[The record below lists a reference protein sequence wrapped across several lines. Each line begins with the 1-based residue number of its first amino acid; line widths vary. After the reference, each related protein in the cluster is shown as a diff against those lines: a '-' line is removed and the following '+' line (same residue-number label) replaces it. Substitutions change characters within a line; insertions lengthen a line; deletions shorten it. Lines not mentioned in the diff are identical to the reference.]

1 MIETWSSG
9 PADVGMPEDL
19 LVDTMQSVL
28 RHPWWKARA
37 RVALQT
43 LRKHHVLPPSFVYDL
58 GCGWGTNLTS
68 LERAGYRA
76 VGTDISRRILELI
89 DLGDRRL
96 IEMDITQ
103 SPSPGSETADAAL
116 ALDVFEHIDDDRGA
130 ARNLSRLLKPGGLA
144 VISVPALPE
153 LYSEFDEVQGHRR
166 RYTKATLSAVFEQTD
181 LKLHSI
187 FWWGGWMVP
196 VLRFTRQQ
204 SSKRATNRTY
214 ADYLR
219 LPPWPAPQLLA
230 LAYAIERPFALAGKL
245 KTGTSLFAVA
255 TRDGD

>member
-43 LRKHHVLPPSFVYDL
+43 LRKHRVRPPSFVYDV

-76 VGTDISRRILELI
+76 VGIDISRRILQLI
-89 DLGDRRL
+89 DRGDRRL

-116 ALDVFEHIDDDRGA
+116 ALDVFRA
-130 ARNLSRLLKPGGLA
+130 
-144 VISVPALPE
+144 
-153 LYSEFDEVQGHRR
+153 HRR
-166 RYTKATLSAVFEQTD
+166 RPRRCQKSVAPAQTGRIGCDQRPRTSRTLLRVRQGPGAPPPIYEGALSAVFEQTG
-181 LKLHSI
+181 LKLRSI

-196 VLRFTRQQ
+196 VLRFTRLK
-204 SSKRATNRTY
+204 SSKQAMSRTY

-255 TRDGD
+255 TRDGN